1 MTGFVCQSYLKE
13 RRRPPT
19 GGLSETGGVI
29 GGKGFHAL
37 VPWSGSKRPWS
48 LGYSISPYLGK
59 TMDTAWDGKT
69 PIGVV
74 PVGPLDVGN
83 WKGLIN
89 RA

>member
-1 MTGFVCQSYLKE
+1 MDCE
-13 RRRPPT
+13 A
-19 GGLSETGGVI
+19 GGVI

-59 TMDTAWDGKT
+59 TMDTAWDGMT

-74 PVGPLDVGN
+74 PVGASRCGELERV
-83 WKGLIN
+83 IN